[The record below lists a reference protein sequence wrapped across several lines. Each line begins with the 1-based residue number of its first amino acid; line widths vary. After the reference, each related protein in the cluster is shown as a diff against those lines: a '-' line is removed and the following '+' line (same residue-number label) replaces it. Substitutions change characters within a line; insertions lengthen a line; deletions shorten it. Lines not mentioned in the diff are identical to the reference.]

1 MRSIPAYAAVPNLVG
16 LSVES
21 GQPMHLAFGSSGIG
35 GLSTLLTLASAEL
48 FYQISRRAAIGDTPP
63 LITLS
68 NTSTLPLAQDTLRR
82 AYQSRNRLDR
92 FRYSAVR
99 WYPSGSRSLAY
110 AAALTV
116 AIRDDSVSSNILAG
130 SFGPEMA
137 LIMEAGA
144 RRGSPSLAVSDQ
156 LSGQAIAYAFSEYV
170 LIGEE
175 VFAARAYLSESP
187 AKAFDVVRLDLLR
200 WLIVFAI
207 LATFFA
213 QVLTTR
219 GQ

>member
-1 MRSIPAYAAVPNLVG
+1 
-16 LSVES
+16 
-21 GQPMHLAFGSSGIG
+21 
-35 GLSTLLTLASAEL
+35 
-48 FYQISRRAAIGDTPP
+48 
-63 LITLS
+63 
-68 NTSTLPLAQDTLRR
+68 LPLAQDTLRR